1 MTRRDLYEVLGV
13 AKGADEKEIRKAYR
27 ALARK
32 YHPDRNPGNK
42 QAEER
47 FKEASYASEVL
58 LNPEK
63 RALYDEF
70 GEQGLREGFNPEAF
84 RQYQQRYA
92 QARAGGGGGFGGLED
107 LLNQVRERGGGGSGG
122 AGGWGRGIGDLF
134 GGDVA
139 DIFGGAAR
147 GRS

>member
-47 FKEASYASEVL
+47 FKEASYASEIL
-58 LNPEK
+58 LSPEK

-70 GEQGLREGFNPEAF
+70 GEQGLREGFNPDAF

-92 QARAGGGGGFGGLED
+92 QARSRRREVVSDVTIPFMDAVRGVETELSLQSPGKPARSVRVRIPAG
-107 LLNQVRERGGGGSGG
+107 V
-122 AGGWGRGIGDLF
+122 
-134 GGDVA
+134 
-139 DIFGGAAR
+139 
-147 GRS
+147 